1 MRLLCWTC
9 LKGNHGIQ
17 STSGTCWLWG
27 AIFNPRASQGT
38 PTFVCFVLFF
48 NTRLFSFLSSFSLWA
63 FIHSLSDSFQF
74 QRVGAMSTLQ
84 VVNSSRR
91 GIFTMSGAEVLH
103 LLGRGH
109 SSYLV
114 LVATVGLLFW
124 VPEACNRRKDSSWQA
139 TTSGHSSG
147 C

>member
-1 MRLLCWTC
+1 M
-9 LKGNHGIQ
+9 
-17 STSGTCWLWG
+17 
-27 AIFNPRASQGT
+27 
-38 PTFVCFVLFF
+38 
-48 NTRLFSFLSSFSLWA
+48 
-63 FIHSLSDSFQF
+63 
-74 QRVGAMSTLQ
+74 
-84 VVNSSRR
+84 
-91 GIFTMSGAEVLH
+91 FTVSGAEVLH

-147 C
+147 CQLKQQPRLSVREAHLLGLER